1 MKTSTSTLPRFAI
14 IAAILLSFSLPAYS
28 QTAAPDLDRDG
39 ISNLSD
45 RDVDNDGLLNGVDR
59 NIDGGTARSGP
70 LSGRVIGDNLPNNSP
85 QELDMDADGR
95 ADDALNETDIDGD
108 GLADNA
114 ATETDIDGDGLT
126 DADVRETDID
136 GDGLADDAATETDM
150 DGDGLSDAAV
160 SETDIDGDGQLD
172 NAVAETDI
180 DGDGLADNAAS
191 ETDIDGDG
199 LADGVR
205 GEVDTDGDASANG
218 LDGDVD
224 GDGLANNSDPDM
236 HGTGDINDI
245 FQLAGSEEAYAA
257 DASVA
262 STIAYV
268 SGQIRQKLQIP
279 ATDQGL
285 RVRVNPVPFGSFVTG
300 VWRYLSSD
308 NIQVWGK
315 WCYPLDNPAGLN
327 IATQYSYVG
336 PLSGNPTDY
345 VNPANYS
352 ISEESRVYSG
362 YPGGGGTF
370 VSWLPQQPAGFYFSV
385 PGEQATGF
393 APPYQTLVN
402 ALSAYPNLTSD
413 PQYLTFSG
421 DLSSS
426 PGLPS
431 LQPLIN
437 LERIVMQVSRTWY
450 GQLEA
455 QQLR

>member
-1 MKTSTSTLPRFAI
+1 MNLTLPFLPR
-14 IAAILLSFSLPAYS
+14 ILTALFICTAPVAFSQATS
-28 QTAAPDLDRDG
+28 QPDLDRDG
-39 ISNLSD
+39 IPNISD
-45 RDVDNDGLLNGVDR
+45 RDVDNDGILNVADR

-70 LSGRVIGDNLPNNSP
+70 LRGRYIGDNLPNDSS
-85 QELDMDADGR
+85 QELDMDADG
-95 ADDALNETDIDGD
+95 
-108 GLADNA
+108 LAD
-114 ATETDIDGDGLT
+114 I
-126 DADVRETDID
+126 
-136 GDGLADDAATETDM
+136 
-150 DGDGLSDAAV
+150 
-160 SETDIDGDGQLD
+160 
-172 NAVAETDI
+172 AVAETDI
-180 DGDGLADNAAS
+180 DGDGLADDSAS
-191 ETDIDGDG
+191 ETDIDGDGLLDGERRETDIDGDGLLDNSTAETDIDGDALVDTSANETDIDGDG
-199 LADGVR
+199 LADGVA

-224 GDGLANNSDPDM
+224 GDGLVNNSDPDM

-245 FQLAGSEEAYAA
+245 FQLPGSEEAYAA

-262 STIAYV
+262 STIANV

-279 ATDQGL
+279 ATDKGL
-285 RVRVNPVPFGSFVTG
+285 RVRVNPVPFGSLVTG

-327 IATQYSYVG
+327 IATQYSYGG
-336 PLSGNPTDY
+336 PLSGNTADY

-362 YPGGGGTF
+362 YPGGGGNF

-421 DLSSS
+421 DLGSA

-431 LQPLIN
+431 LQPLIQ
-437 LERIVMQVSRTWY
+437 LQRTVMQVSRTWY
-450 GQLEA
+450 GQQEA
-455 QQLR
+455 RQIR

>member
-1 MKTSTSTLPRFAI
+1 MQTSTSTLPRFAI

-95 ADDALNETDIDGD
+95 ADDALN
-108 GLADNA
+108 
-114 ATETDIDGDGLT
+114 ETDIDGDGLT

-224 GDGLANNSDPDM
+224 GDGLVNNSDPDM

-268 SGQIRQKLQIP
+268 SGQIRQKLQIA

-327 IATQYSYVG
+327 IVTQYSYVG
-336 PLSGNPTDY
+336 PLSGNPADY

-393 APPYQTLVN
+393 APPPLQTLVN

-437 LERIVMQVSRTWY
+437 LQRIVMQVSRTWY

>member
-1 MKTSTSTLPRFAI
+1 MAIRPRLTPTITSLCSGTPHACKVYSVMKASSSTLPRFAI
-14 IAAILLSFSLPAYS
+14 IAAILLSFSSPAYS

-39 ISNLSD
+39 IPNIFD
-45 RDVDNDGLLNGVDR
+45 RDVDNDGILNGADR
-59 NIDGGTARSGP
+59 NIDGGIAQSGP
-70 LSGRVIGDNLPNNSP
+70 LRGRYIGDNLPNNSP
-85 QELDMDADGR
+85 QELDMDADVR
-95 ADDALNETDIDGD
+95 ADNALNETDIDGD
-108 GLADNA
+108 GLAD
-114 ATETDIDGDGLT
+114 G
-126 DADVRETDID
+126 
-136 GDGLADDAATETDM
+136 
-150 DGDGLSDAAV
+150 AV
-160 SETDIDGDGQLD
+160 Q
-172 NAVAETDI
+172 
-180 DGDGLADNAAS
+180 

-199 LADGVR
+199 LADGVA
-205 GEVDTDGDASANG
+205 GEVDTDGDGSANG

-224 GDGLANNSDPDM
+224 GDGLANNSDADM
-236 HGTGDINDI
+236 YGTGDINDI
-245 FQLAGSEEAYAA
+245 FQLPGSEEAYAA

-279 ATDQGL
+279 ATDKGL
-285 RVRVNPVPFGSFVTG
+285 RVRVNPVPFGSLVTG

-327 IATQYSYVG
+327 IATQYSYGG
-336 PLSGNPTDY
+336 PLSGNPADY

-362 YPGGGGTF
+362 YPGGGGNF

-393 APPYQTLVN
+393 APPPLQTLVN
-402 ALSAYPNLTSD
+402 ALKAYPNLTSD

-437 LERIVMQVSRTWY
+437 LQRTVMQVSRAWY
-450 GQLEA
+450 GQQEA
-455 QQLR
+455 RQLR

>member
-1 MKTSTSTLPRFAI
+1 VQPLSTVAFAFL
-14 IAAILLSFSLPAYS
+14 AAITAFFSIPSALAADLS
-28 QTAAPDLDRDG
+28 PDLDRD
-39 ISNLSD
+39 SVPNVSD
-45 RDVDNDGLLNGVDR
+45 RDVDNDGTLNGSDR

-70 LSGRVIGDNLPNNSP
+70 LRGRVIGDNLPNNSP
-85 QELDMDADGR
+85 SELDMDADGR

-136 GDGLADDAATETDM
+136 GDG
-150 DGDGLSDAAV
+150 
-160 SETDIDGDGQLD
+160 QLD

-180 DGDGLADNAAS
+180 DGDGLDDNAAS

-236 HGTGDINDI
+236 HGTGDINDV

-315 WCYPLDNPAGLN
+315 WCYPLDDPAGLN
-327 IATQYSYVG
+327 IATQYSYGG
-336 PLSGNPTDY
+336 PLSGNPADY

-370 VSWLPQQPAGFYFSV
+370 VSWLPQQPADFYFSV

-393 APPYQTLVN
+393 APPYQPLVN
-402 ALSAYPNLTSD
+402 ALASLPNFTSD
-413 PQYLTFSG
+413 QQYLSFSG
-421 DLSSS
+421 NLGTS

-437 LERIVMQVSRTWY
+437 LQRTVMQVSRAWY

-455 QQLR
+455 ARIR

>member
-1 MKTSTSTLPRFAI
+1 MQTSTSTLPRFAI

-95 ADDALNETDIDGD
+95 ADDALN
-108 GLADNA
+108 
-114 ATETDIDGDGLT
+114 ETDIDGDGLT

-224 GDGLANNSDPDM
+224 GDGLVNNSDPDM

-268 SGQIRQKLQIP
+268 SGQIRQKLQIA

-327 IATQYSYVG
+327 IATQYSYGG
-336 PLSGNPTDY
+336 PLSGNPADY

-393 APPYQTLVN
+393 APPPLQTLVN

-437 LERIVMQVSRTWY
+437 LQRIVMQVSRTWY